1 MNTLKSAAF
10 WQILAAFFLLLLVA
24 HVPAQS
30 QAGKN
35 DKPQAI
41 LIGSWTESSF
51 AEVPAS
57 HNTATRKPR
66 ARFVGAASS
75 NAAESAFNLTPNAL
89 EKELFD
95 LINAERR
102 RMNLQQ
108 LEWDAEMLY
117 LAREHSASMAQNRFF
132 SHQGLNGGMVDQRAR
147 AAGIS
152 DWQGIGEN
160 ITSSL
165 NAADPV
171 AVAIK
176 CWLNSA
182 AHRQNLL
189 SADWSRSGIGVAVSP
204 EGKYYFTQVFRD

>member
-10 WQILAAFFLLLLVA
+10 WQIIAAFFLLMLVA
-24 HVPAQS
+24 HVPAQAP
-30 QAGKN
+30 AGKN

-41 LIGSWTESSF
+41 LIGSWTESSR
-51 AEVPAS
+51 AAIPSS

-75 NAAESAFNLTPNAL
+75 NVAESAFNLAPNSL

-117 LAREHSASMAQNRFF
+117 LAREHSASMARNKFF
-132 SHQGLNGGMVDQRAR
+132 SHQGTDGGMVDERAR
-147 AAGIS
+147 AAGIN

-165 NAADPV
+165 NADDPV
-171 AVAIK
+171 AVAMK

-182 AHRQNLL
+182 AHYRNLL
-189 SADWSRSGIGVAVSP
+189 SEDWSRSGIGVAVSP